1 MNRIKRS
8 SEASSRTSLPSRSV
22 RTLALLLGSLLVF
35 GVPISGGSLRS
46 QAEFFDDAFSRAAVP
61 PIGGSGWVVTAKL
74 NMNAP
79 GKEYISAI
87 GRVTL
92 QPDATLGG
100 DLAMSI
106 DNKAVPNNIIRV
118 AIRKSNPAVV
128 VVQRLVAGK
137 PFLGRPGKIV
147 KLPVDP
153 GFNYVSGP
161 VEWSDGTRVL
171 QIFLE
176 TEFVKKAAAKPIGAR
191 YRVTGHAT
199 VTNAEDGPFDSTVEV
214 YGKLVLAL
222 PLLPGEVEQRSFAL
236 LEERTRNAVAGEAW
250 PFNDVTVDIFDDENP
265 ASTFEI
271 VGFFSDQD
279 QESNPDVLWKECPQR
294 YRFSLKERR
303 ITCPGDNDTE
313 SLDVFVRVVKVQDL
327 YKKF

>member
-1 MNRIKRS
+1 MLTILVGS
-8 SEASSRTSLPSRSV
+8 S
-22 RTLALLLGSLLVF
+22 LV
-35 GVPISGGSLRS
+35 SGGSISSGAVRS
-46 QAEFFDDAFSRAAVP
+46 QAEFFDDAFKRAAAP

-100 DLAMSI
+100 DLPLSI
-106 DNKAVPNNIIRV
+106 DNKAVPNNTIRI
-118 AIRKSNPAVV
+118 AIRKSSPAVV
-128 VVQRLVAGK
+128 VVQRLIAGK

-176 TEFVKKAAAKPIGAR
+176 TEFVKKVAAKPIGAR

-199 VTNAEDGPFDSTVEV
+199 VTNADDGPFDSTVEV
-214 YGKLVLAL
+214 YGKVVLAL
-222 PLLPGEVEQRSFAL
+222 PLLPGEVQQRSFAL
-236 LEERTRNAVAGEAW
+236 LGEGTRNAVAGDAW
-250 PFNDVTVDIFDDENP
+250 PFNDVMIEIFDDENP
-265 ASTFEI
+265 ASTFDI
-271 VGFFSDQD
+271 VGILQDLD
-279 QESNPDVLWKECPQR
+279 QETNPDLLWYDCPQR
-294 YRFSLKERR
+294 YRFSAKERR
-303 ITCPGDNDTE
+303 ITCPGDNDSE
-313 SLDVFVRVVKVQDL
+313 SLDVFVRVIKVQDL
-327 YKKF
+327 YKKS